1 MTSYE
6 SMFPKTQVCFL
17 CFLPLSSLEEVG
29 HVLPLSHAGVCGVWG
44 WTGGMP
50 RALHLTAVAPNPMR
64 HGPTLKA
71 PSILGMP
78 IKVERLLPKKD

>member
-1 MTSYE
+1 
-6 SMFPKTQVCFL
+6 MFPKTQVCFL

-50 RALHLTAVAPNPMR
+50 RALHLTAVATEPHETR
-64 HGPTLKA
+64 THTEG
-71 PSILGMP
+71 SIHPGHAN
-78 IKVERLLPKKD
+78 

>member
-1 MTSYE
+1 MTSHE
-6 SMFPKTQVCFL
+6 SVFPKTQV

-29 HVLPLSHAGVCGVWG
+29 HVLPLSHVGMCGVWG

-71 PSILGMP
+71 PSTPGMP